1 MDENS
6 ISLTSS
12 PDSLLPSNINKNNL
26 EVEMTSKISTS
37 EETKS
42 NESSN
47 NNFNYSRADIE
58 NKEEEKDLIFG
69 NPINKE
75 KPIHLGNTFTFI
87 YFRNSP
93 LIVIGP
99 DCKILFIISLRFIF
113 YFFSIFD
120 KFILYS
126 YLFQFI

>member
-1 MDENS
+1 MDENA
-6 ISLTSS
+6 ISLTSA

-58 NKEEEKDLIFG
+58 NKEEEKDLILE
-69 NPINKE
+69 IQ
-75 KPIHLGNTFTFI
+75 
-87 YFRNSP
+87 
-93 LIVIGP
+93 LI
-99 DCKILFIISLRFIF
+99 K
-113 YFFSIFD
+113 
-120 KFILYS
+120 KN
-126 YLFQFI
+126 QFI